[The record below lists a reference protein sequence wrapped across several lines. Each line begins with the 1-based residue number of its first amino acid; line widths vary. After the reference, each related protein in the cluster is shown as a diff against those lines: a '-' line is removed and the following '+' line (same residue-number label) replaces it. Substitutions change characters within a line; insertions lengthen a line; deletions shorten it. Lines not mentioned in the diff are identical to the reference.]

1 MKNIPHLSLLKNRG
15 KETLPPTFM
24 DLEHLKTPNQGGLA
38 NESSIMSSQ
47 VQQQEGGIP
56 KKSDRLP
63 NFTVNYL

>member
-47 VQQQEGGIP
+47 V
-56 KKSDRLP
+56 
-63 NFTVNYL
+63 